1 MSMAHPMK
9 DPCNWAN
16 FVVTHRGVNY
26 DPLREPRRSSEA
38 AIERG
43 NARRKIEEK
52 RMLDDIAG
60 KDYWEH

>member
-9 DPCNWAN
+9 DPCNWAS

-26 DPLREPRRSSEA
+26 DLLREPRRAGAA

-43 NARRKIEEK
+43 NARRKIEEQ